1 MHEILKLLSDPT
13 RYKIINLLLVNDYC
27 VGKLSK
33 LLGISESAVSQ
44 HLKCLREAGLISGE
58 KRGYFMHY
66 KVERVI
72 ITELAEQLV
81 QMVNTPQMIS
91 KCHDLNDKGCS
102 CCRKGSNTDRCI
114 PTE

>member
-13 RYKIINLLLVNDYC
+13 RYKIINLLLANNYC
-27 VGKLSK
+27 VGKLSR

-44 HLKCLREAGLISGE
+44 HLKCLREAGLVSGE

-66 KVERVI
+66 KVERNI
-72 ITELAEQLV
+72 LTELAGQLV

-91 KCHDLNDKGCS
+91 QCHELNGKRCS
-102 CCRKGSNTDRCI
+102 CCREESHTDQGI